1 MPLRS
6 APGARTVRAAV
17 ALAAVALAAT
27 VFTACRPGSTAGGQ
41 HQAARGAV
49 VVASFNFRE
58 SELLA
63 AIYGLAIEQAGIPV
77 RFELGLGPREVVEPA
92 LQQGLVDLI
101 PEYLGTALASLDPH
115 AAAGNPVAARRALAR
130 ALARWHVRVL
140 APAAA
145 EDQNGVAVTRAT
157 ARRLHLSTVSDLRR
171 AASSLVLAAPPEC
184 PHRPFC
190 LPGLRTV
197 YGLHFARF
205 LPLDTEQ
212 QRVTALQQG
221 IANVAL
227 LFTSDGYLATGDLVL
242 LSDNRHLQP
251 PDSVVPVVTDR
262 AAARYGKRL
271 INILNA
277 VSVRLT
283 STGLRFLNWRVEF
296 AGKTV
301 LAEARSWLERQGIV
315 PRPR

>member
-6 APGARTVRAAV
+6 ALGARAVLAAG
-17 ALAAVALAAT
+17 ALAVT
-27 VFTACRPGSTAGGQ
+27 VLTACQPGSTAGGQ
-41 HQAARGAV
+41 HQEAARGAV
-49 VVASFNFRE
+49 VVASFNFSE

-92 LQQGLVDLI
+92 LQQGLVDLV

-145 EDQNGVAVTRAT
+145 EDQNGVVVTRAT

-171 AASSLVLAAPPEC
+171 AASPLILAAPPEC
-184 PHRPFC
+184 PDRPFC

-251 PDSVVPVVTDR
+251 PDNVVPVITDR

-271 INILNA
+271 VNILNA
-277 VSVRLT
+277 VSARLT

-301 LAEARSWLERQGIV
+301 LAEARGWLERQGIV
-315 PRPR
+315 PRPH